1 MKLNKALTKVSSSM
15 TPSLR
20 VLSALLVMACGSNND
35 FRDAPQPHSH
45 PHHMSTPKT
54 EAMPEHSQYD
64 MPKAL
69 DLSHLSDLNAIIP
82 QLATK
87 RVVFVGETHDRF
99 DHHLNQLEIIRRL
112 HVLHP
117 DLVIGMEYFQQPF
130 QSYLDQYI
138 AGELTEKGLLK
149 NTEYFDRWRFDYR
162 LYRPILRYA
171 KQHNIPLLALNV
183 PQEITSKVGQFGLA
197 SLTDKERQAIPAVI
211 DESDADYRRRLKEV
225 FDQHPG
231 SSTRSFEWFLQVQLL
246 WDEGMAECAATYLR
260 NHPRHHMVVL
270 AGSGHLAYG
279 TGIPKRLTK
288 RLDVETAVVLNGT
301 EAGLTPDIADY
312 LLLPNSIELPP
323 AGKLGIYMSDTPQG
337 VTVDKFSDGSAVKEV
352 GMKQGDQIISLNGEP
367 VHTSADV
374 RIALLGKQPGDN
386 VEVGIRRINW
396 FNAARQLVLSVDLR

>member
-1 MKLNKALTKVSSSM
+1 M
-15 TPSLR
+15 TASLR
-20 VLSALLVMACGSNND
+20 VLSALLLMGCGSKHVTH
-35 FRDAPQPHSH
+35 DAPQPLPHSL
-45 PHHMSTPKT
+45 HMSTPKT
-54 EAMPEHSQYD
+54 DVLHEHRQYVL
-64 MPKAL
+64 PKVL
-69 DLSHLSDLNAIIP
+69 DLSQLSDLNAIIP
-82 QLATK
+82 RLAVK
-87 RVVFVGETHDRF
+87 RVVFVGEIHDRF
-99 DHHLNQLEIIRRL
+99 DHHLNQVEIIRRL

-117 DLVIGMEYFQQPF
+117 ELVIGMEYFQQPF

-138 AGELTEKGLLK
+138 AGELTEKELLK

-171 KQHNIPLLALNV
+171 KQHNIPLLALSV

-197 SLTDKERQAIPAVI
+197 SLTDKERQTIPAVI

-225 FDQHPG
+225 FNQHPG
-231 SSTRSFEWFLQVQLL
+231 SSTRRFEWFLQVQLL

-279 TGIPKRLTK
+279 AGIPKRLTK

-312 LLLPNSIELPP
+312 LLLSNSIELPP

-337 VTVDKFSDGSAVKEV
+337 VTVDKFSDGSAVKEA
-352 GMKQGDQIISLNGEP
+352 GMKQGDQIISLDGEP
-367 VHTSADV
+367 VHTLADV
-374 RIALLGKQPGDN
+374 RIALLDKQPGDN
-386 VEVGIRRINW
+386 VEVGIRRISW
-396 FNAARQLVLSVDLR
+396 FSAVRQLVLSVHLR